1 MIHFTAPSAPRG
13 KLTGLMNDSHHS
25 DTTESAEPVRRGAV
39 AVLVRRERLL
49 VIRRSR
55 WVIAPR
61 AFCFPGGGIEAGET
75 EAAALVREIQEELGV
90 AVRPVRRLLRSVTPW
105 NVELNWWR
113 AEFIS
118 PEVALAPDPAEV
130 ESVHWYT
137 PRQMADLPGFLESN
151 RHFLD
156 ALIDG
161 RIDLGATKE

>member
-1 MIHFTAPSAPRG
+1 
-13 KLTGLMNDSHHS
+13 MNDSHHPDS
-25 DTTESAEPVRRGAV
+25 TEPAEPVRRGAV
-39 AVLVRRERLL
+39 AVLVRGERLL

-118 PEVALAPDPAEV
+118 ANVSLVPNPAEV
-130 ESVHWYT
+130 ESVHWYS
-137 PRQMADLPGFLESN
+137 PRQMAELPGFLESN
-151 RHFLD
+151 RQFLD
-156 ALIDG
+156 ALASG
-161 RIDLGATKE
+161 RIHL